1 MKNSKIKKEKIV
13 PDTSILIGGVLS
25 KLIESK
31 ELKNV
36 EIIIPGFVIDELQ
49 AQASKGA
56 LVGFKG
62 LEEIKKLNKLAEER
76 GDIKVVKKGRRQ
88 TLEEIKLA
96 KSGRID
102 ALIMDVAKKENATLY
117 TSDLVQKDVSEAMGI
132 KTKYFKPY
140 ETKKK
145 LKIDE
150 FLIPN
155 ALSLHLKEGVPPL
168 AKVGKPGRFEI
179 VEVRKEPL
187 TTEELENIIHEI
199 MSAARYESGF
209 VEMVEKEAMVIQ
221 LNDKRVAI
229 SRPPFSDCI
238 EVTIV
243 RPIVKLSIDD
253 YKMPKELKERIMKGE
268 GIIIAGPPGSGK
280 STLAAS
286 IAEFYESLGKIV
298 KTIEQPRDLQVN
310 EKITQYTKLKGD
322 LERTLDFILLV
333 RPDYTIFDEVRTT
346 KDFIAFKD
354 MRLAGIGMVGVI
366 HANSPIDAI
375 QRFLDRVDL
384 GMLPHIVDTIIF
396 VKFGE
401 IDSVYKLSLSVRIP
415 TGMTESDLIRPVVEV
430 RNFLTNELEYEIYSY
445 GEEKIIVPI
454 KKEESVIERLA
465 KSKIKS
471 EIEKYVKNPEIE
483 IFGNR
488 AIVRVENEFIPKLI
502 GREGKTIKE
511 IEKKVGISIEVLPKI
526 ATLKMPIEFSF
537 EESGNSLIFSFEKD
551 LQNKRVNFYYEE
563 QFIISAIVGKN
574 GKVRINKNS
583 KEGKKILEGLLNNK
597 LKVFYDSSYKI

>member
-1 MKNSKIKKEKIV
+1 MSIMKVQKIKREKIV

-25 KLIESK
+25 KLIENK

-36 EIIIPGFVIDELQ
+36 EIIIPGFVVDELQ

-56 LVGFKG
+56 LTGFKG
-62 LEEIKKLNKLAEER
+62 LEEIKKLNKFSEER
-76 GDIKVVKKGRRQ
+76 DDIKVVKKGRRQ

-145 LKIDE
+145 LKIEE

-155 ALSLHLKEGVPPL
+155 ALSVHLKEGVPPI
-168 AKVGKPGRFEI
+168 AKIGGPGKFEI

-199 MSAARYESGF
+199 MSAARYELGF
-209 VEMVEKEAMVIQ
+209 VEMMEKEAIIIQ
-221 LNDKRVAI
+221 LNDKRIAI
-229 SRPPFSDCI
+229 SRPPFSDGI

-253 YKMPKELKERIMKGE
+253 YKMPKELRDRIMKGE

-286 IAEFYESLGKIV
+286 IAEFYASLGKIV

-322 LERTLDFILLV
+322 LEKTLDFILLV

-396 VKFGE
+396 VKFGK
-401 IDSVYKLSLSVRIP
+401 IDSVYKLSLVVRTP
-415 TGMTESDLIRPVVEV
+415 TGMTESDLIRPVVEF

-454 KKEESVIERLA
+454 KKEESAIERLA
-465 KSKIKS
+465 RSRLESEIKKYIKS
-471 EIEKYVKNPEIE
+471 PEIE
-483 IFGNR
+483 FFGNK
-488 AIVRVENEFIPKLI
+488 AIIKVENKDVPKLI
-502 GREGKTIKE
+502 GKGGKTIKE
-511 IEKKVGISIEVLPKI
+511 IEKRVGISIEVLPKVP
-526 ATLKMPIEFSF
+526 TLKIPIEFSF
-537 EESGNSLIFSFEKD
+537 EESGNSLIFSFDKSF
-551 LQNKRVNFYYEE
+551 QNKRVSFYYEDK
-563 QFIISAIVGKN
+563 FIISVIVGKN
-574 GKVRINKNS
+574 GKVKINKNS
-583 KEGKKILEGLLNNK
+583 AEGKKILEALINNK
-597 LKVFYDSSYKI
+597 FKVFYDSQ

>member
-1 MKNSKIKKEKIV
+1 MKVQKIKREKIV
-13 PDTSILIGGVLS
+13 PDTFILIGGVLS
-25 KLIESK
+25 KLIENK

-36 EIIIPGFVIDELQ
+36 EIIIPGFVVDELQ

-56 LVGFKG
+56 LTGFKG
-62 LEEIKKLNKLAEER
+62 LEEIKKLNKFSEER
-76 GDIKVVKKGRRQ
+76 DDIKVVKKGRRQ

-145 LKIDE
+145 LKIEE

-155 ALSLHLKEGVPPL
+155 ALSVHLKEGVPPI
-168 AKVGKPGRFEI
+168 AKIGGPGKFEI

-199 MSAARYESGF
+199 MSAARYELGF
-209 VEMVEKEAMVIQ
+209 VEMMEKEAIIIQ
-221 LNDKRVAI
+221 LNDKRIAI
-229 SRPPFSDCI
+229 SRPPFSDGI

-253 YKMPKELKERIMKGE
+253 YKMPKELRDRIMKGE

-286 IAEFYESLGKIV
+286 IAEFYASLGKIV

-322 LERTLDFILLV
+322 LEKTLDFILLV

-396 VKFGE
+396 VKFGK
-401 IDSVYKLSLSVRIP
+401 IDSVYKLSLVVRTP
-415 TGMTESDLIRPVVEV
+415 TGMTESDLIRPVVEF

-454 KKEESVIERLA
+454 KKEESAIERLA
-465 KSKIKS
+465 RSRLESEIKKYIKS
-471 EIEKYVKNPEIE
+471 PEIE
-483 IFGNR
+483 FFGNK
-488 AIVRVENEFIPKLI
+488 AIIKVENKDVPKLI
-502 GREGKTIKE
+502 GKGGKTIKE
-511 IEKKVGISIEVLPKI
+511 IEKRVGISIEVLPKVP
-526 ATLKMPIEFSF
+526 TLKIPIEFSF
-537 EESGNSLIFSFEKD
+537 EESGNSLIFSFDKSF
-551 LQNKRVNFYYEE
+551 QNKRVSFYYEDK
-563 QFIISAIVGKN
+563 FIISVIVGKN
-574 GKVRINKNS
+574 GKVKINKNS
-583 KEGKKILEGLLNNK
+583 AEGKKILEALINNK
-597 LKVFYDSSYKI
+597 FKVFYDSQ

>member
-1 MKNSKIKKEKIV
+1 MKNSKTKMEKIV

-25 KLIESK
+25 KLIENK

-36 EIIIPGFVIDELQ
+36 EIIIPGFVVDELQ
-49 AQASKGA
+49 AQASRGA

-62 LEEIKKLNKLAEER
+62 LEEIKKLNKFAAER
-76 GDIKVVKKGRRQ
+76 NDIKIVKKGRRQ

-102 ALIMDVAKKENATLY
+102 ALIMDVARKENATLY

-132 KTKYFKPY
+132 KTKFFKPY
-140 ETKKK
+140 ETKSK
-145 LKIDE
+145 LIIDS

-155 ALSLHLKEGVPPL
+155 ALSIHLKEGARPI
-168 AKVGKPGRFEI
+168 AKVGKPGKFEL
-179 VEVRKEPL
+179 VEIRKEPL
-187 TTEELENIIHEI
+187 TIEEIENIIHEI

-209 VEMVEKEAMVIQ
+209 VEIAEKEATVIQ
-221 LNDKRVAI
+221 LNDKRIAI

-253 YKMPKELKERIMKGE
+253 YKMPKELKERIMRGE

-286 IAEFYESLGKIV
+286 IAEFYASLGKIV

-310 EKITQYTKLKGD
+310 ENITQYTKLKGD
-322 LERTLDFILLV
+322 LEKTLDFVLLV

-346 KDFIAFKD
+346 KDFVAFKD
-354 MRLAGIGMVGVI
+354 MRLAGIGMVGVV

-401 IDSVYKLSLSVRIP
+401 IDSVYKLSLVVRVP
-415 TGMTESDLIRPVVEV
+415 TGMTDTDLTRPIVEF
-430 RNFLTNELEYEIYSY
+430 RNFMTNELEYEIYSY
-445 GEEKIIVPI
+445 GEEKIVVPI
-454 KKEESVIERLA
+454 KKEETPIEKLA
-465 KSKIKS
+465 KLKLKN
-471 EIEKYVKNPEIE
+471 EIEKYVKNPEIQ
-483 IFGNR
+483 IFENK
-488 AIVRVENEFIPKLI
+488 AIVRIDNEMVPKLI
-502 GREGKTIKE
+502 GKEGKIIKE
-511 IEKKVGISIEVLPKI
+511 IEKKVGIKIEVLPKI
-526 ATLKMPIEFSF
+526 STLKKQIDFSY
-537 EESGNSLIFSFEKD
+537 EESGNSLIFSFDKNI
-551 LQNKRVNFYYEE
+551 QNKRVSFYYGER
-563 QFIISAIVGKN
+563 FIISAIVGKN
-574 GKVRINKNS
+574 GKVKINKNS
-583 KEGKKILEGLLNNK
+583 KEGAKILEGLINNE
-597 LKVFYDSSYKI
+597 LKIFL

>member
-1 MKNSKIKKEKIV
+1 MKVQKIKREKIV

-25 KLIESK
+25 KLIENK

-36 EIIIPGFVIDELQ
+36 EIIIPGFVVDELQ

-56 LVGFKG
+56 LTGFKG
-62 LEEIKKLNKLAEER
+62 LEEIKKLNKFSEER
-76 GDIKVVKKGRRQ
+76 DDIKVVKKGRRQ

-145 LKIDE
+145 LKIEE

-155 ALSLHLKEGVPPL
+155 ALSVHLKEGVPPI
-168 AKVGKPGRFEI
+168 AKIGGPGKFEI

-199 MSAARYESGF
+199 MSAARYELGF
-209 VEMVEKEAMVIQ
+209 VEMMEKEAIIIQ
-221 LNDKRVAI
+221 LNDKRIAI
-229 SRPPFSDCI
+229 SRPPFSDGI

-253 YKMPKELKERIMKGE
+253 YKMPKELRDRIMKGE

-286 IAEFYESLGKIV
+286 IAEFYASLGKIV

-322 LERTLDFILLV
+322 LEKTLDFILLV

-396 VKFGE
+396 VKFGK
-401 IDSVYKLSLSVRIP
+401 IDSVYKLSLVVRTP
-415 TGMTESDLIRPVVEV
+415 TGMTESDLIRPVVEF

-454 KKEESVIERLA
+454 KKEESAIERLA
-465 KSKIKS
+465 RSRLESEIKKYIKS
-471 EIEKYVKNPEIE
+471 PEIE
-483 IFGNR
+483 FFGNK
-488 AIVRVENEFIPKLI
+488 AIIKVENKDVPKLI
-502 GREGKTIKE
+502 GKGGKTIKE
-511 IEKKVGISIEVLPKI
+511 IEKRVGISIEVLPKVP
-526 ATLKMPIEFSF
+526 TLKIPIEFSF
-537 EESGNSLIFSFEKD
+537 EESGNSLIFSFDKSF
-551 LQNKRVNFYYEE
+551 QNKRVSFYYEDK
-563 QFIISAIVGKN
+563 FIISVIVGKN
-574 GKVRINKNS
+574 GKVKINKNS
-583 KEGKKILEGLLNNK
+583 AEGKKILEALINNK
-597 LKVFYDSSYKI
+597 FKVFYDSQ